1 MLKVLKW
8 IGIGF
13 GGLIILVIVLAIA
26 FPESDETAQSGDAP
40 SPTAEALA
48 SPTEVRPTAT
58 PLPPTPTRDSS
69 AEAIPYFA
77 WARESAVPAIS
88 SNLTELGQLFSNP
101 LPGHEPWREEVRERA
116 TLLITT
122 RDEARSRV
130 PPEIL
135 KDAHESLM
143 GALEAYA
150 EAGALV
156 LTFLDTEDDS
166 VLNLAGA
173 KLEEGS
179 KLIALATLQIKD
191 AAK

>member
-1 MLKVLKW
+1 M
-8 IGIGF
+8 
-13 GGLIILVIVLAIA
+13 
-26 FPESDETAQSGDAP
+26 
-40 SPTAEALA
+40 
-48 SPTEVRPTAT
+48 
-58 PLPPTPTRDSS
+58 
-69 AEAIPYFA
+69 
-77 WARESAVPAIS
+77 
-88 SNLTELGQLFSNP
+88 
-101 LPGHEPWREEVRERA
+101 
-116 TLLITT
+116 
-122 RDEARSRV
+122 

-143 GALEAYA
+143 GDLEAYA